1 MGTDIASEVHR
12 QSEQVKQTQTKRAA
26 THAALADFVDV
37 GAIVPPCPLV
47 QPLPDFTVPFE
58 RIART
63 IGLTVALARK
73 VEERAP
79 PLAIPR
85 APTGRLR
92 PEHRPRR
99 P

>member
-1 MGTDIASEVHR
+1 
-12 QSEQVKQTQTKRAA
+12 
-26 THAALADFVDV
+26 
-37 GAIVPPCPLV
+37 
-47 QPLPDFTVPFE
+47 
-58 RIART
+58 
-63 IGLTVALARK
+63 